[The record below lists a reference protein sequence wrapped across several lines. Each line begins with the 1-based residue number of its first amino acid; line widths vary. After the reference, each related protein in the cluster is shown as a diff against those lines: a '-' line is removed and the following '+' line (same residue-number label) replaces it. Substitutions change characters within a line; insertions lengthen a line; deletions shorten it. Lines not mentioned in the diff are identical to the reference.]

1 MHCDPGPHFVLK
13 AERLTLRL
21 RRGSPLGDPD
31 DVLDGTANQS
41 EGGQQPLF
49 RDRLRALRCR
59 QAGRDPER
67 LLCGPFDEHRLPFGQ
82 CLAQDAGVPAH
93 DPPQGAGILGEGD
106 HARAC
111 GGPSVSVGEFPAVE
125 FGQAHAVVIE
135 HGHGAEQE
143 RQDAVVRPSGRFRL
157 AQRQRFS
164 FFSGMMDWAVVNEI
178 IGRNPCKKVK
188 GAGSR
193 AKEIREQKSTARRLT
208 TREVLAML
216 DAAPPRYRAMLWLMA
231 GCGLRLGEAMAV
243 SRDQID
249 FKAETLRVDFQI
261 AEDGDTASGKN
272 SAIQRR
278 HIKARDEGEPG
289 RTVPLPPN
297 VAFELRRHIK
307 NHGVWGPER
316 LLFPNVTRTGY
327 LYASYFYPKIW
338 MEALGKGQVKYC
350 KAHSLRHYYGSR
362 LLYAGVPEN
371 DVADWMGHSSTDVL
385 REHYH
390 YIFEG
395 AEQRGRAAIAT
406 MLTPGADDPTE
417 ASEVA

>member
-1 MHCDPGPHFVLK
+1 MDRK
-13 AERLTLRL
+13 ASTSVARAWVARSKDAPKKWTTFWY
-21 RRGSPLGDPD
+21 DPD
-31 DVLDGTANQS
+31 GKQRQKTFETKKRADDQRKRKEQELDAGTY
-41 EGGQQPLF
+41 LD
-49 RDRLRALRCR
+49 DRLGKQPVTAVWEQWTNQRKLENSTKKQYRSIQKTTLEPFFKARSIVSLKVADVE
-59 QAGRDPER
+59 QW
-67 LLCGPFDEHRLPFGQ
+67 LLWME
-82 CLAQDAGVPAH
+82 QDRK
-93 DPPQGAGILGEGD
+93 LS
-106 HARAC
+106 ART
-111 GGPSVSVGEFPAVE
+111 
-125 FGQAHAVVIE
+125 
-135 HGHGAEQE
+135 
-143 RQDAVVRPSGRFRL
+143 R
-157 AQRQRFS
+157 RQRFS

-178 IGRNPCKKVK
+178 VGRNPCKRVK

-371 DVADWMGHSSTDVL
+371 DVTDWMGHSSTDVL

-395 AEQRGRAAIAT
+395 AERRGRAAIAT

>member
-1 MHCDPGPHFVLK
+1 MARAWVARSTDDPKKWTTYWYDPEGKQRQKTFATKTRADDQRKEQELD
-13 AERLTLRL
+13 AGTYLDDRLGKQSVTA
-21 RRGSPLGDPD
+21 
-31 DVLDGTANQS
+31 VWEQWANQRKLENS
-41 EGGQQPLF
+41 TKKQYRSILNTTIEPFFKAPSIVSLKVADIEQWLLWMEQ
-49 RDRLRALRCR
+49 DRKLS
-59 QAGRDPER
+59 
-67 LLCGPFDEHRLPFGQ
+67 
-82 CLAQDAGVPAH
+82 
-93 DPPQGAGILGEGD
+93 
-106 HARAC
+106 ART
-111 GGPSVSVGEFPAVE
+111 
-125 FGQAHAVVIE
+125 
-135 HGHGAEQE
+135 
-143 RQDAVVRPSGRFRL
+143 R
-157 AQRQRFS
+157 RQRFS

-178 IGRNPCKKVK
+178 VGRNPCKEVK

-261 AEDGDTASGKN
+261 AEDGDTESGKN

-406 MLTPGADDPTE
+406 MLMPGADDPTE
-417 ASEVA
+417 ASAVA

>member
-1 MHCDPGPHFVLK
+1 MARAWVARSTDDPKKWTTYWYDPEGKQRQKTFATKTRADDQRKEQELD
-13 AERLTLRL
+13 AGTYLDDRLGKQSVTA
-21 RRGSPLGDPD
+21 
-31 DVLDGTANQS
+31 VWEQWANQRKLENS
-41 EGGQQPLF
+41 TKKQYRSILNTTIEPFFKARSIVSLKVADIEQWLLWMEQ
-49 RDRLRALRCR
+49 DRKLS
-59 QAGRDPER
+59 
-67 LLCGPFDEHRLPFGQ
+67 
-82 CLAQDAGVPAH
+82 
-93 DPPQGAGILGEGD
+93 
-106 HARAC
+106 ART
-111 GGPSVSVGEFPAVE
+111 
-125 FGQAHAVVIE
+125 
-135 HGHGAEQE
+135 
-143 RQDAVVRPSGRFRL
+143 R
-157 AQRQRFS
+157 RQRFS

-178 IGRNPCKKVK
+178 VGRNPCKEVK

-261 AEDGDTASGKN
+261 AEDGDTESGKN

-406 MLTPGADDPTE
+406 MLMPGADDPTE
-417 ASEVA
+417 ASAVA

>member
-1 MHCDPGPHFVLK
+1 M
-13 AERLTLRL
+13 E
-21 RRGSPLGDPD
+21 
-31 DVLDGTANQS
+31 
-41 EGGQQPLF
+41 
-49 RDRLRALRCR
+49 
-59 QAGRDPER
+59 
-67 LLCGPFDEHRLPFGQ
+67 
-82 CLAQDAGVPAH
+82 QD
-93 DPPQGAGILGEGD
+93 QKLS
-106 HARAC
+106 ART
-111 GGPSVSVGEFPAVE
+111 
-125 FGQAHAVVIE
+125 
-135 HGHGAEQE
+135 
-143 RQDAVVRPSGRFRL
+143 R
-157 AQRQRFS
+157 RQRFS
-164 FFSGMMDWAVVNEI
+164 FFSGMMDWAVASEI

-193 AKEIREQKSTARRLT
+193 AKAIREHKSNARRLT

-261 AEDGDTASGKN
+261 AEDGDTESGKN

-316 LLFPNVTRTGY
+316 LLFPNVTRTGH

-338 MEALGKGQVKYC
+338 MEALGKGQVEYC

-390 YIFEG
+390 YIFDG

-417 ASEVA
+417 PSEVA

>member
-1 MHCDPGPHFVLK
+1 MARAWVARSKDDPKKWTTFWY
-13 AERLTLRL
+13 
-21 RRGSPLGDPD
+21 DPD
-31 DVLDGTANQS
+31 GKQRQKTFETKKRADDHRKRKEQELDAGTYLDDKLGKQPVTAVWEQWANQRKLENS
-41 EGGQQPLF
+41 TKKQYRSILTTTIEPFFKARSIVSLKVADIEQW
-49 RDRLRALRCR
+49 
-59 QAGRDPER
+59 
-67 LLCGPFDEHRLPFGQ
+67 LLWMEANRKLS
-82 CLAQDAGVPAH
+82 
-93 DPPQGAGILGEGD
+93 
-106 HARAC
+106 ART
-111 GGPSVSVGEFPAVE
+111 
-125 FGQAHAVVIE
+125 
-135 HGHGAEQE
+135 
-143 RQDAVVRPSGRFRL
+143 R
-157 AQRQRFS
+157 RQRFS

-178 IGRNPCKKVK
+178 IGRNPCKKIK
-188 GAGSR
+188 HAGSR
-193 AKEIREQKSTARRLT
+193 AKEIREHKSKARRLT

-216 DAAPPRYRAMLWLMA
+216 DGAPARYRAMLWLMA

-249 FKAETLRVDFQI
+249 FKDEVLRVDFQI
-261 AEDGDTASGKN
+261 AEDGQTESGKN
-272 SAIQRR
+272 SALQRR
-278 HIKARDEGEPG
+278 HIKARDEEEPG
-289 RTVPLPPN
+289 RVVPLPPN

-316 LLFPNVTRTGY
+316 LLFPNVSRTGY

-338 MEALGKGQVKYC
+338 MVALSKGDVTYTKPH
-350 KAHSLRHYYGSR
+350 ALRHYYGSR

-417 ASEVA
+417 GQAEVA

>member
-1 MHCDPGPHFVLK
+1 MT
-13 AERLTLRL
+13 A
-21 RRGSPLGDPD
+21 
-31 DVLDGTANQS
+31 GTYLN
-41 EGGQQPLF
+41 
-49 RDRLRALRCR
+49 DRLGKQPVTAVWEQWTNQRKLENSTKKQYRSILNTTIEPFFKARSIVSMKVPDVE
-59 QAGRDPER
+59 QW
-67 LLCGPFDEHRLPFGQ
+67 LLWME
-82 CLAQDAGVPAH
+82 QDRK
-93 DPPQGAGILGEGD
+93 LS
-106 HARAC
+106 ART
-111 GGPSVSVGEFPAVE
+111 
-125 FGQAHAVVIE
+125 
-135 HGHGAEQE
+135 
-143 RQDAVVRPSGRFRL
+143 R
-157 AQRQRFS
+157 RQRFS
-164 FFSGMMDWAVVNEI
+164 FFSGMMDWAVANEI

-193 AKEIREQKSTARRLT
+193 AKEIREHKSTARRLT

-216 DAAPPRYRAMLWLMA
+216 DAAPPRYRALLWLMA

-261 AEDGDTASGKN
+261 TEDGDSESGKN

-297 VAFELRRHIK
+297 VAFELRRHIR
-307 NHGVWGPER
+307 NHGAWGPER

-417 ASEVA
+417 GSEVA

>member
-1 MHCDPGPHFVLK
+1 MARTWVARSKDDPKKWTTFWY
-13 AERLTLRL
+13 
-21 RRGSPLGDPD
+21 DPD
-31 DVLDGTANQS
+31 FRQRQKTFETKKQADDQRRRKERELDAGTY
-41 EGGQQPLF
+41 LD
-49 RDRLRALRCR
+49 DRLGK
-59 QAGRDPER
+59 QATTAVWEQWTNQRKLENSTRKQYRSILNTTIEPFFKARSIASLKVTDVEQW
-67 LLCGPFDEHRLPFGQ
+67 LLWMEEDRKLS
-82 CLAQDAGVPAH
+82 
-93 DPPQGAGILGEGD
+93 
-106 HARAC
+106 ART
-111 GGPSVSVGEFPAVE
+111 
-125 FGQAHAVVIE
+125 
-135 HGHGAEQE
+135 
-143 RQDAVVRPSGRFRL
+143 R
-157 AQRQRFS
+157 RQRFS
-164 FFSGMMDWAVVNEI
+164 FFSGMMDWAVANEI
-178 IGRNPCKKVK
+178 IGRNPCKKVQ

-193 AKEIREQKSTARRLT
+193 AKEIREQKNTARRLT
-208 TREVLAML
+208 TREVLATL

-243 SRDQID
+243 SRDQIV

-261 AEDGDTASGKN
+261 TEDGDTESGKN

-278 HIKARDEGEPG
+278 HIKARDTGEPG
-289 RTVPLPPN
+289 RSVPLPPN
-297 VAFELRRHIK
+297 VAFELRRHIN

-338 MEALGKGQVKYC
+338 MEALGKGRVKYC

-390 YIFEG
+390 YVFEG
-395 AEQRGRAAIAT
+395 AEQRGRTAIAT

>member
-1 MHCDPGPHFVLK
+1 MARAWIARSADDTKKWATFWYGPASRQRRETFGTRTRAGSHLDRGRK
-13 AERLTLRL
+13 ELDAAPRLDD
-21 RRGSPLGDPD
+21 RRGKESVAAVWDRWTNRTELENSTRKQYRSIQRTTLEPFFKARPIALLKEADIEQW
-31 DVLDGTANQS
+31 LLWM
-41 EGGQQPLF
+41 E
-49 RDRLRALRCR
+49 RDRKLS
-59 QAGRDPER
+59 
-67 LLCGPFDEHRLPFGQ
+67 
-82 CLAQDAGVPAH
+82 
-93 DPPQGAGILGEGD
+93 
-106 HARAC
+106 ART
-111 GGPSVSVGEFPAVE
+111 
-125 FGQAHAVVIE
+125 
-135 HGHGAEQE
+135 
-143 RQDAVVRPSGRFRL
+143 R
-157 AQRQRFS
+157 RQRFS
-164 FFSGMMDWAVVNEI
+164 FFSGMLDWAVVNDI
-178 IGRNPCKKVK
+178 IRLNPCKKVR

-193 AKEIREQKSTARRLT
+193 AKEIREHKSSARRLT

-231 GCGLRLGEAMAV
+231 GCGLRPGEAMAV

-249 FKAETLRVDFQI
+249 FKAETLHIDFQI
-261 AEDGDTASGKN
+261 TEDGETESGKN
-272 SAIQRR
+272 SGIQRR
-278 HIKARDEGEPG
+278 HVKARDEGEPG

-327 LYASYFYPKIW
+327 LYASYFYPRIW
-338 MEALGKGQVKYC
+338 MEALGKGRVRYC

-406 MLTPGADDPTE
+406 MLVPGADDPAE
-417 ASEVA
+417 ASGGA

>member
-1 MHCDPGPHFVLK
+1 MARAWVARSKDDPKKWTTFWY
-13 AERLTLRL
+13 
-21 RRGSPLGDPD
+21 DPD
-31 DVLDGTANQS
+31 GKQRQKTFETKKRADDQRKRKEQELDAGTY
-41 EGGQQPLF
+41 LD
-49 RDRLRALRCR
+49 DRLGKQPVTAVWEQWTNQRKLENSTKKQYRSIQRTTLEPFFEACSIASLKVADVE
-59 QAGRDPER
+59 QW
-67 LLCGPFDEHRLPFGQ
+67 LLWM
-82 CLAQDAGVPAH
+82 
-93 DPPQGAGILGEGD
+93 
-106 HARAC
+106 
-111 GGPSVSVGEFPAVE
+111 
-125 FGQAHAVVIE
+125 
-135 HGHGAEQE
+135 EQE
-143 RQDAVVRPSGRFRL
+143 RKLSARTR
-157 AQRQRFS
+157 RQRFS

-178 IGRNPCKKVK
+178 VGRNPCKGVN

-216 DAAPPRYRAMLWLMA
+216 SAAPPRYRAMLWLMA

-261 AEDGDTASGKN
+261 AEDGDTESGKN

-316 LLFPNVTRTGY
+316 LLFPNVTRAGY

-338 MEALGKGQVKYC
+338 MEALAKGQVKYC
-350 KAHSLRHYYGSR
+350 TAHSLRHYYGSR